1 MTENRRI
8 GMIYPAAGRS
18 EKEFE
23 KLAPENVDVHVTRI
37 NFSKEELSQLL
48 EMEEHLDDAVDLLS
62 QAGVDLILFNCTT
75 GSLVKGKGYD
85 RHLIDKMEGRSG
97 IPAMTTATA
106 AISALREIGSKK
118 ISLITAYPQNITEME
133 ARYLEDNGIGVIKSS
148 GAGVTD
154 PFEQAR
160 RDPSFWFD
168 FSIENFDKRSDGL
181 FLSCAG
187 IRVIDVVSKLE
198 DTLSVP
204 VITSNQAAMWACLRK
219 LQISEPKKGYGTLLA
234 ERLLAPSSL

>member
-1 MTENRRI
+1 MTDKRRI

-23 KLAPENVDVHVTRI
+23 KLTPENVDVHVTRI

-48 EMEEHLDDAVDLLS
+48 EMEAHLDDAVDLLS
-62 QAGVDLILFNCTT
+62 QAGVDVILFNCTT

-85 RHLIDKMEGRSG
+85 QHLIEKMQSRGG
-97 IPAMTTATA
+97 IPAMTTATGAVA
-106 AISALREIGSKK
+106 ALKGMGSKK
-118 ISLITAYPQNITEME
+118 ISLLTAYPQDITEME
-133 ARYLEDNGIGVIKSS
+133 AKYLEDNGIGVIKSS

-160 RDPSFWFD
+160 KDPSFWLD
-168 FSIENFDKRSDGL
+168 FSVENFDPRSDGL
-181 FLSCAG
+181 FVSCAG
-187 IRVIDVVSKLE
+187 IRVVDVISKLE
-198 DTLSVP
+198 DELGVP

-219 LQISEPKKGYGTLLA
+219 LRITEPKKGYG
-234 ERLLAPSSL
+234 RLLSEKLFVPTP